1 MERQSVPNFKTLI
14 RTQKLNSTYNDL
26 DKKYYLQTFKRY
38 PLTFDHGKGSRLWD
52 VEGNEYIDMLG
63 GIAVNSVGHSHP
75 TVVKAIQDQ
84 ADKLIH
90 ISNFYLSVPQVMLS
104 KKLVEL
110 SGLDRVF
117 FTNSGAES
125 VEGAIKIA
133 RKYAHSV
140 GRGGNV
146 ISFENSFHGRT
157 LATIATG
164 KKAYQKGFEP
174 IPEGFSQVPFNN
186 IEAIKKAA
194 DNNTAAIII
203 EPIQGEGGV
212 NVADKTFLNELRTFC
227 DEQNIV
233 LIFDEIQCG
242 MGRTG
247 KMFAK
252 EHFGVEPDIMTLAK
266 ALGGGVPIGAI
277 LSNEKVSAAI
287 EFGDHGT
294 TFGGNPL
301 VCAASLA
308 TLEVIETESLVK
320 QAEEKGNWLKAEISE
335 MKNPDIKDIRGK
347 GLMIGVEFNFETKP
361 LVQKMLE
368 NGVLAN
374 ATADTVL
381 RLVPPLNISYED
393 LGKAMEVL
401 KKSLK
406 EIQSND

>member
-1 MERQSVPNFKTLI
+1 M
-14 RTQKLNSTYNDL
+14 
-26 DKKYYLQTFKRY
+26 
-38 PLTFDHGKGSRLWD
+38 
-52 VEGNEYIDMLG
+52 
-63 GIAVNSVGHSHP
+63 
-75 TVVKAIQDQ
+75 VKAIQNQ
-84 ADKLIH
+84 AAKLIH
-90 ISNFYLSVPQVMLS
+90 ISNFFLSEPQVMLS

-117 FTNSGAES
+117 FANSGAES

-174 IPEGFSQVPFNN
+174 IPQGFYQVPFNN
-186 IEAIKKAA
+186 IEAVKKAA

-227 DEQNIV
+227 NEQHIV

-242 MGRTG
+242 IGRTG

-252 EHFGVEPDIMTLAK
+252 DHFGVEPDIMTLAK

-277 LSNEKVSAAI
+277 LSNEKISAAI
-287 EFGDHGT
+287 DFGDHGT

-308 TLEVIETESLVK
+308 TLEVIETENLLQES
-320 QAEEKGNWLKAEISE
+320 EEKGNWLKLEIAA
-335 MKNPDIKDIRGK
+335 MKNPDIKEIRGK
-347 GLMIGVEFNFETKP
+347 GLMLGIEFNFETKP
-361 LVQKMLE
+361 LVQEMLE

-406 EIQSND
+406 EIKDNG

>member
-1 MERQSVPNFKTLI
+1 MND
-14 RTQKLNSTYNDL
+14 TYDKL

-38 PLTFDHGKGSRLWD
+38 PLTFDYGKGSHIWD

-63 GIAVNSVGHSHP
+63 GIAVNSVGHCHP
-75 TVVKAIQDQ
+75 KVVKAIQDQ
-84 ADKLIH
+84 AAKLIH
-90 ISNFYLSVPQVMLS
+90 ISNFYLSEPQVMLS

-133 RKYAHSV
+133 RKYAHSI
-140 GRGGNV
+140 GRGGNI

-174 IPEGFSQVPFNN
+174 IPQGFSQLPFNN
-186 IEAIKKAA
+186 MEALKKAA
-194 DNNTAAIII
+194 DSNTAAIII

-212 NVADKTFLNELRTFC
+212 NVVDGTFLKSLRAFC
-227 DEQNIV
+227 DEQGIV

-242 MGRTG
+242 VGRTG

-252 EHFGVEPDIMTLAK
+252 EHYGVEPDIMTLAK

-277 LSNEKVSAAI
+277 LSNEKVSSAI

-308 TLEVIETESLVK
+308 TLEVIETENLLK
-320 QAEEKGNWLKAEISE
+320 QAEEKGKWIVDKILSLEYGN
-335 MKNPDIKDIRGK
+335 IKEIRGE
-347 GLMIGVEFNFETKP
+347 GLMIGVEFYFETKP
-361 LVQKMLE
+361 LVLKMLE

-374 ATADTVL
+374 ATSDTVL
-381 RLVPPLNISYED
+381 RLAPPLNISYED
-393 LGKAMEVL
+393 LEKAMEIFE
-401 KKSLK
+401 KSLK
-406 EIQSND
+406 ELKNNG

>member
-1 MERQSVPNFKTLI
+1 MTHKSNKT
-14 RTQKLNSTYNDL
+14 YDEL

-38 PLTFDHGKGSRLWD
+38 PLTFDHGKGSRIWD
-52 VEGNEYIDMLG
+52 VEGHEYIDMLG

-75 TVVKAIQDQ
+75 KVVKAIQDQ
-84 ADKLIH
+84 AAKLIH
-90 ISNFYLSVPQVMLS
+90 ISNFYLSEPQVMLS

-110 SGLDRVF
+110 SGLARVF
-117 FTNSGAES
+117 FANSGAES

-133 RKYAHSV
+133 RKYAHSI
-140 GRGGNV
+140 GRGGNI

-157 LATIATG
+157 LATIASG

-174 IPEGFSQVPFNN
+174 IPQGFLQVPFNDT
-186 IEAIKKAA
+186 EALKKAV

-212 NVADKTFLNELRTFC
+212 NVADKTFLSALRTFC
-227 DEQNIV
+227 DDQNIV

-277 LSNEKVSAAI
+277 LSNEKVSSAI

-308 TLEVIETESLVK
+308 TIEVLESENLLK
-320 QAEEKGNWLKAEISE
+320 QAEEKGNWIKEKIEA
-335 MKNPDIKDIRGK
+335 MKNPDIIEIRGK
-347 GLMIGVEFNFETKP
+347 GLMIGIEFNFETKP
-361 LVQKMLE
+361 LVLKILE
-368 NGVLAN
+368 KGVLAN
-374 ATADTVL
+374 ATADKVL
-381 RLVPPLNISYED
+381 RLVPPLNIPYED
-393 LGKAMEVL
+393 LEKVMDVL
-401 KKSLK
+401 KISLK
-406 EIQSND
+406 EIKDHG

>member
-1 MERQSVPNFKTLI
+1 M
-14 RTQKLNSTYNDL
+14 TQKLNSTYNSL

-38 PLTFDHGKGSRLWD
+38 PLTFDYGKGSHIWD

-75 TVVKAIQDQ
+75 KVVKAIQNQ
-84 ADKLIH
+84 AAKLIH
-90 ISNFYLSVPQVMLS
+90 ISNFYLNEPQMMLS

-117 FTNSGAES
+117 FANSGAES

-140 GRGGNV
+140 GRGGNI

-186 IEAIKKAA
+186 IEAIRKAA
-194 DNNTAAIII
+194 DDNTAAIII
-203 EPIQGEGGV
+203 EPIQGEGGI
-212 NVADKTFLNELRTFC
+212 NVVDKTFLKALRTFC
-227 DEQNIV
+227 DEQHIV

-242 MGRTG
+242 IGRTG

-252 EHFGVEPDIMTLAK
+252 DHFGVNPDIMTLAK

-277 LSNEKVSAAI
+277 LSNEKVSATI

-301 VCAASLA
+301 VCSASLA
-308 TLEVIETESLVK
+308 TLEVIETENLVK
-320 QAEEKGNWLKAEISE
+320 QAEEKGNWLMAELTA
-335 MKNPDIKDIRGK
+335 MHNKDIIEIRGK
-347 GLMIGVEFNFETKP
+347 GLMIGIEFNFETKP
-361 LVQKMLE
+361 LVQKMLD

-374 ATADTVL
+374 TTANTVL

-393 LGKAMEVL
+393 LGKALEVL

-406 EIQSND
+406 ELKDND

>member
-1 MERQSVPNFKTLI
+1 MK
-14 RTQKLNSTYNDL
+14 QKRNNTFNQL

-38 PLTFDHGKGSRLWD
+38 PLTFDHGKGSHIWD

-63 GIAVNSVGHSHP
+63 GIAVNSIGHCHP
-75 TVVKAIQDQ
+75 KVVKAIQDQ
-84 ADKLIH
+84 AAKLIH
-90 ISNFYLSVPQVMLS
+90 ISNFYLSEPQVMLS

-133 RKYAHSV
+133 RKYAHSI
-140 GRGGNV
+140 GKGGNI

-157 LATIATG
+157 LATIASG
-164 KKAYQKGFEP
+164 KKAYKKGFEP
-174 IPEGFSQVPFNN
+174 IPQGFFQVPFNN
-186 IEAIKKAA
+186 IKTLKKAA

-212 NVADKTFLNELRTFC
+212 NVADKIFLEALRTFC
-227 DEQNIV
+227 NEQRIV

-242 MGRTG
+242 IGRTG

-252 EHFGVEPDIMTLAK
+252 EHFGVAPDIMTLAK
-266 ALGGGVPIGAI
+266 ALGSGVPIGAI
-277 LSNEKVSAAI
+277 LSNEKVSSAI

-308 TLEVIETESLVK
+308 TIEVIESENLMQ
-320 QAEEKGNWLKAEISE
+320 QAEEKGKWIVAKILSFE
-335 MKNPDIKDIRGK
+335 NPDIKEIRGK

-361 LVQKMLE
+361 LVLKMLE

-374 ATADTVL
+374 ATSDKVL

-393 LGKAMEVL
+393 LEKAMEIL
-401 KKSLK
+401 EKSLK
-406 EIQSND
+406 ELKDHG

>member
-1 MERQSVPNFKTLI
+1 MPE
-14 RTQKLNSTYNDL
+14 KLNSTYSDL

-38 PLTFDHGKGSRLWD
+38 PLTFDYGKGSHIWD

-75 TVVKAIQDQ
+75 SVVKAIQNQ
-84 ADKLIH
+84 AAKLIH
-90 ISNFYLSVPQVMLS
+90 ISNFYLSEPQVLLS

-117 FTNSGAES
+117 FANSGAES

-133 RKYAHSV
+133 RKYAHSI
-140 GRGGNV
+140 GRGGNI

-174 IPEGFSQVPFNN
+174 IPQGFLQVPFNDM
-186 IEAIKKAA
+186 EAIKKAT
-194 DNNTAAIII
+194 DNNTAAIIL

-212 NVADKTFLNELRTFC
+212 NVADKTFLIKLRTFC
-227 DEQNIV
+227 DEHQIV

-242 MGRTG
+242 IGRTG

-252 EHFGVEPDIMTLAK
+252 EHFGVQPDIMTLAK

-277 LSNEKVSAAI
+277 LSNEKVSSAI
-287 EFGDHGT
+287 DFGDHGT

-308 TLEVIETESLVK
+308 TLEVIETENLVK
-320 QAEEKGNWLKAEISE
+320 QAEEKGNWLMAEISAI
-335 MKNPDIKDIRGK
+335 KNPDIKEIRGK

-393 LGKAMEVL
+393 LGKAMEGL

-406 EIQSND
+406 EIKDND

>member
-1 MERQSVPNFKTLI
+1 M
-14 RTQKLNSTYNDL
+14 TQKSNKTFNEL

-38 PLTFDHGKGSRLWD
+38 PLTFDHGNGSRIWD
-52 VEGNEYIDMLG
+52 VEGHEYIDMLG
-63 GIAVNSVGHSHP
+63 GIAVTSVGHCHP
-75 TVVKAIQDQ
+75 KVVKAIQNQ
-84 ADKLIH
+84 AEKLIH
-90 ISNFYLSVPQVMLS
+90 ISNFYLSEPQVMLS

-117 FTNSGAES
+117 IANSGAES

-133 RKYAHSV
+133 RKYAHSI
-140 GRGGNV
+140 GRGGNI

-157 LATIATG
+157 LATIASG

-174 IPEGFSQVPFNN
+174 IPQGFSQVTFNDM
-186 IEAIKKAA
+186 ESVKKAV

-212 NVADKTFLNELRTFC
+212 NVADKTFLSALRTFC

-266 ALGGGVPIGAI
+266 ALGNGVPIGAI

-287 EFGDHGT
+287 DFGDHGT

-308 TLEVIETESLVK
+308 TIKVLESGNLLK
-320 QAEEKGNWLKAEISE
+320 QAEEKGHWLKEKITA
-335 MKNPDIKDIRGK
+335 MKNPDIKEIRGK

-374 ATADTVL
+374 ATADNVL
-381 RLVPPLNISYED
+381 RLVPPLNISYDE
-393 LGKAMEVL
+393 LEIVMEVL

-406 EIQSND
+406 ELKRA